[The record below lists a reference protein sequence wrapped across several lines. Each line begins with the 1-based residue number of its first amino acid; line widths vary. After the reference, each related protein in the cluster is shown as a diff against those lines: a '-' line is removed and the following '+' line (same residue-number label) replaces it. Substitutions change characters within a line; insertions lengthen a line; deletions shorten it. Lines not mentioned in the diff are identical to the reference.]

1 MEDKNRKKEQGQ
13 RIENSNK
20 HDKYSSSYVN
30 NNFLNISGLKT
41 QEGLNTFLS
50 LVDLLR
56 VQNVREIC

>member
-30 NNFLNISGLKT
+30 DNFLNISGLKT
-41 QEGLNTFLS
+41 P
-50 LVDLLR
+50 
-56 VQNVREIC
+56 IP